1 MNRPKVGLVLGGG
14 GTRGLA
20 HIGVLKVLL
29 REQIPFDFIV
39 ATSMGGIVASLYGLG
54 KSLDEIGEG
63 MQQGMALNNP
73 ETSVLD
79 NVKNVGL
86 VSSRGRQQRMRQQ
99 LESVIGDQTFADLQI
114 PVSLM
119 AVDMLQ
125 GKEVVLQDGPL
136 VPAILASSAVPG
148 VFPPVVIDG
157 RQLMDG
163 GVIDSVATHVAFEQ
177 GADKVIAVDVYPAL
191 ETENIWS
198 DPIGDITG
206 VRWNAWL
213 GRGDE
218 AEFKRPSLMASL
230 WRASR
235 IMTWHLHDQR
245 LKLHPPDVYMRPAVD
260 AIGSLDFKDTKGP
273 IEAGVIE
280 AERHLEALR
289 ELCI

>member
-1 MNRPKVGLVLGGG
+1 MSRSKIGLVLGGG

-39 ATSMGGIVASLYGLG
+39 ATSMGGIIASLYGLG
-54 KSLDEIGEG
+54 KTLDEITEG
-63 MQQGMALNNP
+63 MQNGMQLNNP
-73 ETSVLD
+73 ETGALD
-79 NVKNVGL
+79 NVKHVGL
-86 VSSRGRQQRMRQQ
+86 VSSRIRQRRMRQM
-99 LESVIGDQTFADLQI
+99 LEEVVGDQTFADLKL

-125 GKEVVLQDGPL
+125 GTEVVLNSGPL

-148 VFPPVVIDG
+148 VFPPVIIED

-177 GADKVIAVDVYPAL
+177 GAEKVIAVDVYPAL
-191 ETENIWS
+191 ETDNIWS

-206 VRWNAWL
+206 VNWKTWF
-213 GRGDE
+213 GRSSDE
-218 AEFKRPSLMASL
+218 AFQRPSMLASL

-235 IMTWHLHDQR
+235 IMTWHLHTQR
-245 LKLHPPDVYMRPAVD
+245 LALHPPDVYMRPAVD
-260 AIGSLDFKDTKGP
+260 AIGSLDFTDTAGP

-280 AERHLEALR
+280 AERHLDALR
-289 ELCI
+289 GLV